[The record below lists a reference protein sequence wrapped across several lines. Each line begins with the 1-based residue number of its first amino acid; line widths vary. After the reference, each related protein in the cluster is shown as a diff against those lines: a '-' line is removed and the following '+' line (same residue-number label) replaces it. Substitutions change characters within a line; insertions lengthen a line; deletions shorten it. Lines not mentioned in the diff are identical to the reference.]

1 MIFQIQRIFASRQ
14 WLSGLCRFGFCTAVL
29 CLTLHVQ
36 SQEHAASP
44 EYQEPV
50 VAECGL
56 QFYWQAVFSPPEQ
69 QKIRDWLCLNYQQVN
84 DLIGPFQA
92 KVEVYL
98 YRRDNAEEPV
108 PWAFTDR
115 GGDQQRRPQQLH
127 FYVDPRYSLAQL
139 LADWTAVHEFSHL
152 ALPLLDRSDQWFA
165 EGFASYLQVQIQ
177 HRQGFIEDPRSYFRQ
192 KLQSQRAILQ
202 QDQPMISLL
211 KQLMQ
216 QRRFKA
222 AYWGSALWFV
232 EAEAILAA
240 RGVDWFALIR
250 QYQQQHRFQDQDLA
264 AVIRSFDLLLN
275 TASSRLRLSEDN
287 NIAPAIIPQK
297 PAALA
302 SEPLQQLWQR
312 YQQQSAL
319 QIL

>member
-1 MIFQIQRIFASRQ
+1 
-14 WLSGLCRFGFCTAVL
+14 
-29 CLTLHVQ
+29 
-36 SQEHAASP
+36 
-44 EYQEPV
+44 
-50 VAECGL
+50 
-56 QFYWQAVFSPPEQ
+56 
-69 QKIRDWLCLNYQQVN
+69 
-84 DLIGPFQA
+84 
-92 KVEVYL
+92 
-98 YRRDNAEEPV
+98 
-108 PWAFTDR
+108 
-115 GGDQQRRPQQLH
+115 
-127 FYVDPRYSLAQL
+127 
-139 LADWTAVHEFSHL
+139 
-152 ALPLLDRSDQWFA
+152 
-165 EGFASYLQVQIQ
+165 
-177 HRQGFIEDPRSYFRQ
+177 
-192 KLQSQRAILQ
+192 
-202 QDQPMISLL
+202 MISLL

-275 TASSRLRLSEDN
+275 TASSQLRLSEDN

-297 PAALA
+297 PAAFS